1 MRFSLFFTL
10 ASLARMQSCECSV
23 MWLVLYSYFYL
34 RLLTQLLIAS
44 TVVHITVW
52 DDQSTQIIPFEN
64 RNLAKLHQVTHYA
77 QRMLEMK
84 EVWWKSMKHLML
96 SHTLFTHR
104 IVDTQKSTVQHSNLK
119 EYDQRS
125 TLWIFIQILL
135 RNSVAN
141 IHSTY
146 TNKFVTALK
155 NIMQIKGNWRTS
167 F

>member
-1 MRFSLFFTL
+1 
-10 ASLARMQSCECSV
+10 MQCDV
-23 MWLVLYSYFYL
+23 IGVV
-34 RLLTQLLIAS
+34 QLLLSA
-44 TVVHITVW
+44 
-52 DDQSTQIIPFEN
+52 PFEPTPHSKHC
-64 RNLAKLHQVTHYA
+64 RTHYCLGWSKHSDHTIRKQKPGQA
-77 QRMLEMK
+77 APSYPLCTENAWDEGSM
-84 EVWWKSMKHLML
+84 MKHLML

-104 IVDTQKSTVQHSNLK
+104 IVDTQKSIFQHSNLK